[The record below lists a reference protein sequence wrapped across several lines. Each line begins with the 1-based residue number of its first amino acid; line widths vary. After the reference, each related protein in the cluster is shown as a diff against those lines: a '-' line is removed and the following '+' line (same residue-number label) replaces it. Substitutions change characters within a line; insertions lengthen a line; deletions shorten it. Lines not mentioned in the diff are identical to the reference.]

1 MVDVA
6 TQVAKLRE
14 ESGRLANNQAQQ
26 GVVLIS
32 DVRQAGAATYKA
44 KADLLQANLAY
55 LLVWAELE
63 RTVGRTPEATQ

>member
-14 ESGRLANNQAQQ
+14 QSERLANNQAQQ
-26 GVVLIS
+26 GMVLIS
-32 DVRQAGAATYKA
+32 DVRLAGAATYKA
-44 KADLLQANLAY
+44 KVDLLQAILAY
-55 LLVWAELE
+55 LLAWAELE